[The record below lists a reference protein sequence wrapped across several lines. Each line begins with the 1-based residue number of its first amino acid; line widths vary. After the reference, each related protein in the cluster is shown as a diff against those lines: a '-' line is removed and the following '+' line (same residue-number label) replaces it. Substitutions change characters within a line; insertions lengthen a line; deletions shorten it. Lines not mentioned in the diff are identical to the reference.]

1 MHGLAYFMSEVALK
15 GLSVSEK
22 RNGGDLALTADFYEL
37 TMAAAYYY
45 YSYYETERNYPAR
58 KIKGI
63 FELFVRK
70 LPRNRCYVAAAGLEQ
85 VLHFLMNMKF
95 SSKQISYLKS
105 TDTFENV
112 GEDFFEYLKKLN
124 FSGSVWAIPEGTVVF
139 PYEPIIR
146 IEAPII
152 EGQIAETYILA
163 MVNFQSLIASKASRI
178 VTAAKG
184 RPIVEFGS
192 RRAHGPQA
200 ALLSARASY
209 IGGCVGT
216 SNTLAG
222 YKLGIPVSGTMAHSY
237 VMFFEKEE
245 EAFIH
250 FNKIFPSGYLLV
262 DTYDTLAAVRKIIRN
277 RINAKGIRLDSGDL
291 YPLSV
296 EARGLLDAAGNT
308 YADTKIMASG
318 DLDEHVIRALVNR
331 GAPIDCFGVG
341 TELSTSRDDPAMNGV
356 YKLVAV
362 RKPTRSSALGEN
374 NNYGTDADRV
384 VYKIK
389 TSVGKKT
396 YPGPKQIHR
405 TFENGLIRRD
415 FIALENEKDIPIDST
430 PLLKK
435 FVDNGK
441 LLFEIPSINE
451 IQKFHLQQVKTLPA
465 QYLDLESVPET
476 YPVVFSERL
485 EDLSK
490 QFRPQ

>member
-1 MHGLAYFMSEVALK
+1 MDSLISYQRLALK

-22 RNGGDLALTADFYEL
+22 RNGGDLGLTSDFYEL

-45 YSYYETERNYPAR
+45 NRYYERGYNVPAR
-58 KIKGI
+58 EIKGI

-70 LPRNRCYVAAAGLEQ
+70 LPRNRSYMVVAGLEQ
-85 VLHFLMNMKF
+85 ALHFLMNMNF
-95 SSKQISYLKS
+95 SSKQISYLRS
-105 TDTFENV
+105 TDAFKNV
-112 GEDFFEYLKKLN
+112 GEDFFKYLKGLN
-124 FSGSVWAIPEGTVVF
+124 FSGSVWAIPEGSVVF

-152 EGQIAETYILA
+152 EGQIVETYILA

-178 VTAAKG
+178 VSAAKG
-184 RPIVEFGS
+184 RPIIEFGS

-200 ALLSARASY
+200 ALLAARASY

-222 YKLGIPVSGTMAHSY
+222 FKLGIPVSGTMAHSY

-262 DTYDTLAAVRKIIRN
+262 DTYDTLAAVRKIIRSTI
-277 RINAKGIRLDSGDL
+277 RAKGIRLDSGDL
-291 YPLSV
+291 YSLSV

-318 DLDEHVIRALVNR
+318 DLDEHVIHALVNR

-341 TELSTSRDDPAMNGV
+341 TELTTSRDDPAMNGV

-362 RKPTRSSALGEN
+362 RKPRRSSALGKN
-374 NNYGTDADRV
+374 NKSGIDTDRV
-384 VYKIK
+384 VYRIK
-389 TSVGKKT
+389 TSAGKKT

-405 TFENGLIRRD
+405 TLENGLIRRD
-415 FIALENEKDIPIDST
+415 LIALENEKEIPADSI

-435 FVDNGK
+435 FVEDGE
-441 LLFEIPSINE
+441 LLIKIPSIKE
-451 IQKFHLQQVKTLPA
+451 IQEFHLQQVRILPS
-465 QYLDLESVPET
+465 QYLDLESIPEI
-476 YPVVFSERL
+476 YPVVFSEKL
-485 EDLSK
+485 EDLK
-490 QFRPQ
+490 RQLRPQ